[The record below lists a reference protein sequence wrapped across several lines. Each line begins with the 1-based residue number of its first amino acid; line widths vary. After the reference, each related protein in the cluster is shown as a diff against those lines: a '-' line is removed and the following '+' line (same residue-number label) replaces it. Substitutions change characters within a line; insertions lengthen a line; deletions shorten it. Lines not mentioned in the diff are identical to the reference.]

1 MLGAI
6 QMNAADSLRPPS
18 FLSFGTSSGAS
29 DDAARIAS
37 QFREFFGRFIQSATG
52 SERVLEPRQAIYDL
66 VTRCGHDNW
75 NGDGAERITEETAS
89 RATDLLVAL
98 PSYLPVP
105 DIFPDPSGGISFEWY
120 RRPKH
125 RLVLS
130 IYANGTV
137 EFAGLL
143 GVGNEVY
150 GEARMASGVPEIIR
164 SNLRQLFTD

>member
-1 MLGAI
+1 
-6 QMNAADSLRPPS
+6 MNAADSLRPPS
-18 FLSFGTSSGAS
+18 FLSFGASSGAS

-37 QFREFFGRFIQSATG
+37 QFREFFSRFVQSATG

-66 VTRCGHDNW
+66 VTRCAQDNW
-75 NGDGAERITEETAS
+75 NGEGAEPIAAEAAS
-89 RATDLLVAL
+89 RASELLVSL

-105 DIFPDPSGGISFEWY
+105 DIFPDPSGAISFEWY

-130 IYANGTV
+130 IYGNGAV

-150 GEARMASGVPEIIR
+150 GEARMAGGLPEIIR
-164 SNLRQLFTD
+164 AHLRQLFTD

>member
-1 MLGAI
+1 
-6 QMNAADSLRPPS
+6 MNAADSLRPPA
-18 FLSFGTSSGAS
+18 FLSLATSGAS

-37 QFREFFGRFIQSATG
+37 QFREFFGRFVQSATG
-52 SERVLEPRQAIYDL
+52 SERILEPRQAIIDL
-66 VTRCGHDNW
+66 VARCGRDNW
-75 NGDGAERITEETAS
+75 NGEGAERITEMAAW
-89 RATDLLVAL
+89 RAIELLVAL

-105 DIFPDPSGGISFEWY
+105 DIFPDPSGAISFEWY

-130 IYANGTV
+130 IYGNGSV

-150 GEARMASGVPEIIR
+150 GEARMAAGLPEIIR
-164 SNLRQLFTD
+164 SNLRQLFTE

>member
-1 MLGAI
+1 V
-6 QMNAADSLRPPS
+6 NAADSLRPPA
-18 FLSFGTSSGAS
+18 FLSFGTSPGAS

-37 QFREFFGRFIQSATG
+37 QFREFFSRFLQSAPG

-66 VTRCGHDNW
+66 VTRCAQDNW
-75 NGDGAERITEETAS
+75 NGEGAEPIAAEAAS
-89 RATDLLVAL
+89 RASELLVSL

-105 DIFPDPSGGISFEWY
+105 DIFPDPSGAISFEWY

-130 IYANGTV
+130 IYGNGAV

-150 GEARMASGVPEIIR
+150 GEARMAGGLPEIIR
-164 SNLRQLFTD
+164 AHLRQLYTD

>member
-1 MLGAI
+1 
-6 QMNAADSLRPPS
+6 MNAAESLRSPS

-52 SERVLEPRQAIYDL
+52 SERILEPRQAIYDL
-66 VTRCGHDNW
+66 AARCGRDNW
-75 NGDGAERITEETAS
+75 NGEGAEKITQQAAS

-105 DIFPDPSGGISFEWY
+105 DIFPDPSGAISFEWY

-130 IYANGTV
+130 IYGNGAV

-143 GVGNEVY
+143 GVGNEIY
-150 GEARMASGVPEIIR
+150 GEARMANGLPEILR
-164 SNLRQLFTD
+164 FNLRQLFTD

>member
-1 MLGAI
+1 
-6 QMNAADSLRPPS
+6 MNAADSLRPPS
-18 FLSFGTSSGAS
+18 FLSYGTSSGAS

-37 QFREFFGRFIQSATG
+37 QFREFFGRFVQSATG

-66 VTRCGHDNW
+66 VARCAQENW
-75 NGDGAERITEETAS
+75 NGEGAEPITADAAS
-89 RATDLLVAL
+89 RASELLVSL

-105 DIFPDPSGGISFEWY
+105 DIFPDPSGAISFEWY

-130 IYANGTV
+130 IYGNGAV

-150 GEARMASGVPEIIR
+150 GEARMAGGLPEIIR
-164 SNLRQLFTD
+164 AHLRQLFTD

>member
-1 MLGAI
+1 
-6 QMNAADSLRPPS
+6 MNAADSLRPPS

-37 QFREFFGRFIQSATG
+37 QFREFFGRFVQSATG

-66 VTRCGHDNW
+66 VTRCARDNW
-75 NGDGAERITEETAS
+75 NGEGAEPITAEAAS
-89 RATDLLVAL
+89 RASELLVSL

-105 DIFPDPSGGISFEWY
+105 DIFPDPSGAISFEWY

-130 IYANGTV
+130 IYGNGAV

-150 GEARMASGVPEIIR
+150 GEARMAGGLPEIIR
-164 SNLRQLFTD
+164 AHLRHLFTD